1 MIHKALVPLRTL
13 ADWQAHAPPKSA
25 NQWKAGRSAVETARA
40 WVEVEPP
47 NLPVEVAEV
56 LDSHDDFEAL
66 TEWRAEP
73 EALVPFDDMGGQ
85 PSNVDLLLEG
95 QDLHGRV
102 VMALEGKADEPFGAT
117 VAKTFSAALE
127 RRVASPRSRG
137 VDRIQGL
144 AGTLFTPNTT
154 PGIPRVVELRYQL
167 LTASA
172 AALAF
177 AQRTGA
183 DRAVVLIHEFRTAL
197 TEERNLR
204 RNALDLTRFV
214 RRLSGDPSQDV
225 EPGRLY
231 GPFTVPGPRQDGS
244 APGLYVGKA
253 VRTVT
258 G

>member
-25 NQWKAGRSAVETARA
+25 NQWKAGRSATETARA
-40 WVEVEPP
+40 WVGVEPP

-95 QDLHGRV
+95 QDLGGRI
-102 VMALEGKADEPFGAT
+102 VMAVEGKADEPFGAT

-127 RRVASPRSRG
+127 RRVASARSRG

-144 AGTLFTPNTT
+144 AGTLFTPITT
-154 PGIPRVVELRYQL
+154 PGIPRVAELRYQL
-167 LTASA
+167 LTVSA
-172 AALAF
+172 AALA
-177 AQRTGA
+177 GA
-183 DRAVVLIHEFRTAL
+183 RRAGAERAVVLVHEFRTAL
-197 TEERNLR
+197 TKEENLR

-214 RRLSGDPSQDV
+214 RRLSGNPSQDV

-231 GPFTVPGPRQDGS
+231 GPFTVPGRLKDGTP
-244 APGLYVGKA
+244 ALYVGKA
-253 VRTVT
+253 ARNVP